1 MHDMLTSK
9 VKVFEATEV
18 YYFYYKLEVVFCTT
32 YLMLLVRFLSKRLI
46 LKNQN
51 VMLLLKDKM
60 VLFN

>member
-1 MHDMLTSK
+1 MHDMLTSN

-32 YLMLLVRFLSKRLI
+32 YLMLLVRFVITFK

-51 VMLLLKDKM
+51 IMLLLKDKM
-60 VLFN
+60 VLVN